1 MHPILTLVIQRLALG
16 LLLLVAVSALI
27 FFGVEALPGDAA
39 QAMLGQSATPETL
52 ANLRE
57 KMGLNEPLL
66 PRYLGWLS
74 GFVTGDLGI
83 SMTNDLDIA
92 QSVGQRFGNTIFL
105 AFWAAVI
112 SVPLAI
118 LLGLVAARY
127 NGRWPDRLIS
137 GVTLATISLPEFVA
151 GYIVMFF
158 SPSNGNCSRRWRCC
172 FPAWGCLKSCM
183 PSRCR

>member
-74 GFVTGDLGI
+74 GFLTGDLGL
-83 SMTNDLDIA
+83 SMTNGQDIA
-92 QSVGQRFGNTIFL
+92 KSVSQC
-105 AFWAAVI
+105 A
-112 SVPLAI
+112 
-118 LLGLVAARY
+118 
-127 NGRWPDRLIS
+127 
-137 GVTLATISLPEFVA
+137 
-151 GYIVMFF
+151 
-158 SPSNGNCSRRWRCC
+158 
-172 FPAWGCLKSCM
+172 
-183 PSRCR
+183 